1 MDMDTTID
9 RKRVEIGSGPKR
21 FLPVAR
27 RWARLFLGVGVIWI
41 FMFIVAP
48 WVEKTPAVEP
58 IICFIEE
65 NDIDASALY
74 YTEIEEFFEA
84 EIHMEN
90 AMNFA
95 PRGPSGSL

>member
-1 MDMDTTID
+1 MHAAIG
-9 RKRVEIGSGPKR
+9 RKGLETGFGLRR
-21 FLPVAR
+21 FFPVAR
-27 RWARLFLGVGVIWI
+27 RWARLFLGVLLIWA

-48 WVEKTPAVEP
+48 WVEKMPSVEP
-58 IICFIEE
+58 IIRFIEE

-74 YTEIEEFFEA
+74 YTDIEEFSEA

-95 PRGPSGSL
+95 PRGP

>member
-1 MDMDTTID
+1 MDAAIG
-9 RKRVEIGSGPKR
+9 RKGVETGSGLRR
-21 FLPVAR
+21 FFPVAR
-27 RWARLFLGVGVIWI
+27 RWARLFLGVLLIWA

-48 WVEKTPAVEP
+48 WVEKTPTVEP
-58 IICFIEE
+58 IIRFIEE

-74 YTEIEEFFEA
+74 YTEIEEFSEA

-95 PRGPSGSL
+95 PRGP

>member
-1 MDMDTTID
+1 MDAAID
-9 RKRVEIGSGPKR
+9 QKGVETGFGLRR
-21 FLPVAR
+21 FVPVAR
-27 RWARLFLGVGVIWI
+27 RWARLFLCLLLIWA

-48 WVEKTPAVEP
+48 WVEKTPTVEP
-58 IICFIEE
+58 IIRFIEE

-74 YTEIEEFFEA
+74 YTEIEEFSEA

-95 PRGPSGSL
+95 PRGP

>member
-1 MDMDTTID
+1 MKAAMG
-9 RKRVEIGSGPKR
+9 RKGVEIGSGPKR
-21 FLPVAR
+21 FFPVAR
-27 RWARLFLGVGVIWI
+27 RWARLFLGVLLIWA

-58 IICFIEE
+58 IIRFIEE

-74 YTEIEEFFEA
+74 YTEIEEFSEA

-95 PRGPSGSL
+95 PRGP

>member
-1 MDMDTTID
+1 MKTAIGQQGLKT
-9 RKRVEIGSGPKR
+9 GSGPKR
-21 FLPVAR
+21 FLHVAR
-27 RWARLFLGVGVIWI
+27 QWARLFLFIFIIWA

-58 IICFIEE
+58 IICFIDE
-65 NDIDASALY
+65 NYIDASALY

-90 AMNFA
+90 TMNFA
-95 PRGPSGSL
+95 PRGHSESL